1 MLINKRRK
9 SAGGCLASRGVGA
22 APLRGRRGFRRDGGS
37 TDRAG
42 PVLREPPLQAR
53 AVEDVRAGQPLV
65 AAPDRLL
72 ADDALNFLSPCCRR
86 LALALALLGRLPPG
100 PLDGLAPRRRVL
112 AVSRRFFPPLP
123 PRVAV
128 LRLRGPR
135 VFRRARGS
143 ADTLSI
149 DEQGAARDA
158 PEASLAEGVAAGQG
172 YDGFRR
178 L

>member
-1 MLINKRRK
+1 
-9 SAGGCLASRGVGA
+9 
-22 APLRGRRGFRRDGGS
+22 
-37 TDRAG
+37 
-42 PVLREPPLQAR
+42 VLREPPLQAR

-86 LALALALLGRLPPG
+86 LALALALLGRLPPR

-135 VFRRARGS
+135 VFRRASSS

-172 YDGFRR
+172 HDGFRR

>member
-1 MLINKRRK
+1 MAAYEASGQLGLARSIVGDLAVVRRRV
-9 SAGGCLASRGVGA
+9 LARHPVA
-22 APLRGRRGFRRDGGS
+22 VARERLLRGALRRRYACRQ
-37 TDRAG
+37 
-42 PVLREPPLQAR
+42 L
-53 AVEDVRAGQPLV
+53 
-65 AAPDRLL
+65 AP
-72 ADDALNFLSPCCRR
+72 
-86 LALALALLGRLPPG
+86 LALARLGRLPPG

-135 VFRRARGS
+135 VFRRARSS

-172 YDGFRR
+172 HDGFRR

>member
-1 MLINKRRK
+1 M
-9 SAGGCLASRGVGA
+9 
-22 APLRGRRGFRRDGGS
+22 
-37 TDRAG
+37 
-42 PVLREPPLQAR
+42 LREPPLQAR

-65 AAPDRLL
+65 AAPGRLL

-86 LALALALLGRLPPG
+86 LALALALLGRLPPR
-100 PLDGLAPRRRVL
+100 PLDGGAPLALLGRLPPGPFHGLAPRRRVL
-112 AVSRRFFPPLP
+112 RLRVLLP
-123 PRVAV
+123 RRVAV

-135 VFRRARGS
+135 VFRRARSS

-149 DEQGAARDA
+149 DELGAARYA

-172 YDGFRR
+172 HDGFRR

>member
-1 MLINKRRK
+1 M
-9 SAGGCLASRGVGA
+9 
-22 APLRGRRGFRRDGGS
+22 
-37 TDRAG
+37 
-42 PVLREPPLQAR
+42 LREPPLQAR

-112 AVSRRFFPPLP
+112 RLRVPLP
-123 PRVAV
+123 RRVAV

-135 VFRRARGS
+135 VFRRASSS

-172 YDGFRR
+172 DDGLTR

>member
-1 MLINKRRK
+1 M
-9 SAGGCLASRGVGA
+9 
-22 APLRGRRGFRRDGGS
+22 
-37 TDRAG
+37 
-42 PVLREPPLQAR
+42 LREPPLQAR

-149 DEQGAARDA
+149 DEQGAARYA

-172 YDGFRR
+172 HDGFRR